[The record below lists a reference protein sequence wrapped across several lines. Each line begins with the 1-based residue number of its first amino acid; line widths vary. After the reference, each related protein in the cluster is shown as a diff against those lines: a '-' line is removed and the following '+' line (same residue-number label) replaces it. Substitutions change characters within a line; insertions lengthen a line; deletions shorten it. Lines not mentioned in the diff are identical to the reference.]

1 VLLLGVRRIVLLL
14 GVRRAVLPLIAL
26 ATVALLAG
34 CGGQV
39 TLPDL
44 FIVYRMGTVPG
55 AHLTLLVNEGGQVH
69 CDGGTALQLSDPQ
82 LVKARGIQEE
92 LHEAASNHL
101 DLPAQSGSVFSY
113 YLRDE
118 EGYLR
123 FSDNSHGQSKAMR
136 ELQELVLEVGQ
147 KVCHKG
153 V

>member
-1 VLLLGVRRIVLLL
+1 VHPWRWCEEVDGAVRRVTGVIALGVLV
-14 GVRRAVLPLIAL
+14 
-26 ATVALLAG
+26 LLAG
-34 CGGQV
+34 CGNQV

-44 FIVYRMGTVPG
+44 FIVYRSGTVPG

-69 CDGGTALQLSDPQ
+69 CDGGPALQLSDPQ
-82 LVKARGIQEE
+82 LVKARGVQEE
-92 LHEAASNHL
+92 LHEATSKHVY
-101 DLPAQSGSVFSY
+101 LPARRGSVFSY

-123 FSDNSHGQSKAMR
+123 FSDNSLGQSKAMR